1 MGLAQPTESD
11 AGSLM
16 TRPLPIEE
24 PDDDDEQE
32 RLNAQRAKRRA
43 RLLADEGVSGWYVR
57 ADDLSPQT
65 QARR

>member
-1 MGLAQPTESD
+1 
-11 AGSLM
+11 M